1 MMFRGLLI
9 TGLPGVG
16 KTTLARALAESLKG
30 AGRAAVVI
38 DGDDLRAAAH
48 DQDFSLAGRQR
59 QAARAMVAAQAA
71 MADGV
76 IPLVALVAPDAAL
89 RAHLR
94 RELPGL
100 GEVLVVHA
108 NAARPAWPGTV
119 YEISQPDLALD
130 GAAPAALATVVL
142 RASLIGE

>member
-1 MMFRGLLI
+1 MFRGLLI

-16 KTTLARALAESLKG
+16 KTTLARALAESLRA
-30 AGRAAVVI
+30 AGRTVAVI
-38 DGDDLRAAAH
+38 DGDDLRAAAR

-59 QAARAMVAAQAA
+59 QVARALAAAQVA
-71 MADGV
+71 MVDGA
-76 IPLVALVAPDAAL
+76 IPLIALVAPDAVL

-108 NAARPAWPGTV
+108 NAARPAWPGTA
-119 YEISQPDLALD
+119 YEVSQPDLVLD
-130 GAAPAALATVVL
+130 GAAPVALATAIL
-142 RASLIGE
+142 RSSLIGE

>member
-1 MMFRGLLI
+1 MFRGVLF

-16 KTTLARALAESLKG
+16 KTTLARALAASLR
-30 AGRAAVVI
+30 ATGRAAVVI
-38 DGDDLRAAAH
+38 DGDDLRATAH

-59 QAARAMVAAQAA
+59 QAERALAAAQTAL
-71 MADGV
+71 ADGV
-76 IPLVALVAPDAAL
+76 IPLIALVAPDAAL

-108 NAARPAWPGTV
+108 QAARPAWPGTV
-119 YEISQPDLALD
+119 YEVSQPDLALD
-130 GAAPAALATVVL
+130 GAAPVALATAIL